1 MSLKTL
7 PVIILENK
15 FHRKQQQLLL
25 KFSYDNTL
33 INIAKSKLHA
43 KWSNTLKSWY
53 IPNNPKNLKAIFSA
67 YKDVAKIDTSMLP
80 FKNTKLSRNLKYS
93 NSQPKVIDKKSFDVP
108 IDFLDFMKRKRY
120 SPNTIKTYASFLN
133 EFNHFIK
140 PKSLKDCDKNDIKT
154 YINFLVKKKN
164 VATSTQN
171 QAINALKCYFEN
183 TEGWDRFS
191 MAIERPRKEKR
202 LPKILSEQEIL
213 KMIQVCDNFKHKLI
227 ICILYSSGIRVSELL
242 SLRKEDFL
250 FDKNLI
256 FVRGGKGKKDRTT
269 VLSEQLKN
277 MLVLYLKTYKPK
289 YFIIESPNRTKY
301 SASSVNKVLKAIAK
315 KAGIE
320 RSISAHM
327 FRHSFATHLLEQGL
341 DLRYIQ
347 QLLGHGS
354 SKTTELYT
362 YVSNKSLAK
371 IKSPLDAFLDSK
383 CTDYKQINNNTNI
396 ININAPSV

>member
-383 CTDYKQINNNTNI
+383 YTDYKQINNNTNI